1 LTKIKYPS
9 ENYGYFENNNY
20 LCAIDSI
27 FLGANSWLANL
38 NKCLTG
44 AVFWK
49 VTFADWG
56 DSRQHH
62 FAGN

>member
-1 LTKIKYPS
+1 MVTLKTTITYVQ
-9 ENYGYFENNNY
+9 
-20 LCAIDSI
+20 SI
-27 FLGANSWLANL
+27 PFFLGANSWLANL